1 MRYNIFMGRIK
12 NSRLAMTILVAI
24 ISLVIISFVV
34 CSSILIRHFSYKRAQ
49 ELANAPKPVTV
60 IDKVIEKVGQA
71 SDYINW
77 NKTADSFLD
86 ENGVLKE
93 SVSEQDVADLSK
105 KMNELESSFK
115 ELVTEKMN
123 QIRTSYDKIVDV
135 KNLVTSLFTTEDRS
149 TVRPDI
155 VRNDYDIVRTQI
167 DELKQE
173 NLKAEL
179 IAEIDRTLPVIEE
192 KERIAREKAE
202 AERRAREEEQRKI
215 AAAWT
220 RLNLSPYYINQIS
233 YEYYNGCEAASLLMA
248 LKYKGYSN
256 ANYISFADG
265 MPKADNPND
274 GFYLSMKDPRG
285 SDPAHWIAP
294 IPLTAYGGIHAVNVS
309 GYSLDQLDAEVKN
322 GNPVIIYLTY
332 RYANPSTYHNG
343 VPDNLHV
350 VVLAGYN
357 SYTGEQL
364 FYDPAPTNGT
374 TPTLSKARTEYL
386 YAASG
391 RRAVVVR

>member
-1 MRYNIFMGRIK
+1 
-12 NSRLAMTILVAI
+12 MTILVAI

-93 SVSEQDVADLSK
+93 SVSEQDIADLSK

-155 VRNDYDIVRTQI
+155 VRNDYDIVRAQI

-215 AAAWT
+215 AASWH
-220 RLNLSPYYINQIS
+220 RLNLPRYINQFDAG
-233 YEYYNGCEAASLLMA
+233 YLNGCEAASVLMA
-248 LKYKGYSN
+248 ASYKGRMTGHSL
-256 ANYISFADG
+256 ASFANTI
-265 MPKADNPND
+265 PITDNPNT
-274 GFYLSMKDPRG
+274 GFYKSMTEARNG
-285 SDPAHWIAP
+285 GEAHWIAP
-294 IPLTAYGGIHAVNVS
+294 APLAKYANAQGAGSVNATGS
-309 GYSLDQLDAEVKN
+309 TLDQLDAEVAN

-332 RYANPSTYHNG
+332 RYANPLAYHNG

-357 SYTGEQL
+357 SYTGQQV
-364 FYDPAPTNGT
+364 FYDPAPVSGT
-374 TPTLSKARTEYL
+374 IVTLSKSRTEYL
-386 YAASG
+386 YNASG

>member
-1 MRYNIFMGRIK
+1 MGRIK

-93 SVSEQDVADLSK
+93 SVSEQDVADLSR

-155 VRNDYDIVRTQI
+155 VRNDYDIVRAQI

-220 RLNLSPYYINQIS
+220 RLNLSPYYINQFS
-233 YEYYNGCEAASLLMA
+233 YEYWNGCEAASLLMA
-248 LKYKGYSN
+248 LKYKGYSGQD
-256 ANYISFADG
+256 YVSFANSITQT
-265 MPKADNPND
+265 DNPNT
-274 GFYLSMKDPRG
+274 GFYLSMKEPRNG
-285 SDPAHWIAP
+285 GPAHWIAP
-294 IPLTAYGGIHAVNVS
+294 APLATYGKGHAVNVS

-357 SYTGEQL
+357 SYTGQQV
-364 FYDPAPTNGT
+364 FYDPAPVSGT
-374 TPTLSKARTEYL
+374 IVTLSKSRTEYL
-386 YAASG
+386 YNASG
-391 RRAVVVR
+391 RRALIIK

>member
-1 MRYNIFMGRIK
+1 
-12 NSRLAMTILVAI
+12 MTILVAI

-93 SVSEQDVADLSK
+93 SVSEQDIADLSR
-105 KMNELESSFK
+105 KMNELEDSFK

-155 VRNDYDIVRTQI
+155 VRNDYDIVRAQI

-220 RLNLSPYYINQIS
+220 RLNLSPYYINQFS
-233 YEYYNGCEAASLLMA
+233 YEYWNGCEAASLLMA
-248 LKYKGYSN
+248 LKYKGYSGQD
-256 ANYISFADG
+256 YVSFANSI
-265 MPKADNPND
+265 AQTENPNT
-274 GFYLSMKDPRG
+274 GFYLSMKEPRNG
-285 SDPAHWIAP
+285 GPAHWIAP
-294 IPLTAYGGIHAVNVS
+294 APLATYGKGHAINIS

-332 RYANPSTYHNG
+332 RYANPLEYHNG

-357 SYTGEQL
+357 SYTGQQV
-364 FYDPAPTNGT
+364 FYDPAPVSGT
-374 TPTLSKARTEYL
+374 IVTLSKSRTEYL
-386 YAASG
+386 YNASG
-391 RRAVVVR
+391 RRALVIK

>member
-1 MRYNIFMGRIK
+1 
-12 NSRLAMTILVAI
+12 MTILVAI

-93 SVSEQDVADLSK
+93 SVSEQDVADLSR

-155 VRNDYDIVRTQI
+155 VRNDYDIVRAQI

-220 RLNLSPYYINQIS
+220 RLNLSPYYINQFS
-233 YEYYNGCEAASLLMA
+233 YEYWNGCEAASLLMA
-248 LKYKGYSN
+248 LKYKGYSGQD
-256 ANYISFADG
+256 YVSFANSITQT
-265 MPKADNPND
+265 DNPNT
-274 GFYLSMKDPRG
+274 GFYLSMKEPRNG
-285 SDPAHWIAP
+285 GPAHWIAP
-294 IPLTAYGGIHAVNVS
+294 APLATYGKGHAVNVS

-357 SYTGEQL
+357 SYTGQQV
-364 FYDPAPTNGT
+364 FYDPAPVSGT
-374 TPTLSKARTEYL
+374 IVTLSKSRTEYL
-386 YAASG
+386 YNASG
-391 RRAVVVR
+391 RRALIIK